1 VQASD
6 KHPQDGGTYIGPV
19 SSTREY
25 VDQVDRIQAEWRRA
39 RPDLDVSPHGVVGRV
54 LRLASLQTERFSA
67 VYREFGLTPG
77 EFEVLAALRRVGEP
91 FERAPSELATFTM
104 VTTGA
109 MTKRVD
115 SLERSGFITRRPS
128 ASDRRS
134 RVVALTQAGRDVID
148 RAFTEHVRAE
158 HRMLDDLTAD
168 QVGKLEELL
177 SAWLSATEQ
186 SADAHGAA

>member
-1 VQASD
+1 
-6 KHPQDGGTYIGPV
+6 V

-54 LRLASLQTERFSA
+54 LRLASLQTERFSV
-67 VYREFGLTPG
+67 VYKEFGLTPG
-77 EFEVLAALRRVGEP
+77 EFEVLAALRRAGEP
-91 FERAPSELATFTM
+91 FERAPSELATVTM

-115 SLERSGFITRRPS
+115 SLEQSGFITRRPS

-148 RAFTEHVRAE
+148 RAFAEHVRTE
-158 HRMLDDLTAD
+158 RRMLDDLTSN

-177 SAWLSATEQ
+177 SAWLSVIEQ
-186 SADAHGAA
+186 PADAHGAA